1 LEVVTMSKYPEISK
15 STPTAAAA
23 ALVDKIIAYLDRTH
37 ADHPEIPINVLWADL
52 KRDIEAAT
60 NNQAEG

>member
-1 LEVVTMSKYPEISK
+1 MSKHPEISE

-60 NNQAEG
+60 NN